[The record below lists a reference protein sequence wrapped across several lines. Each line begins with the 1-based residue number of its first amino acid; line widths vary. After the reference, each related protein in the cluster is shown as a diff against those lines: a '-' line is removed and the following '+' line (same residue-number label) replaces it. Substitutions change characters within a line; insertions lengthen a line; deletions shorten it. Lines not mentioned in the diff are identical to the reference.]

1 MADAD
6 AKEKENTEKDDK
18 KNVDENIEK
27 EDEMVKG
34 PWTNEQEVI
43 LKRWAEVAKSYA
55 WMHNRSFFIYK
66 WQNFWFSI
74 PVIIL
79 SNLTGIA
86 NFAQSSIPDGSEYKS
101 MVPLFIGG
109 VNILA
114 GIITT
119 IYQFLKVSELLESHR
134 VAHISYTRFARSI
147 EVQLIQRKSERDWS
161 GSAFLKIKQDEFD
174 RFIEQSPIIPKR
186 VVKAFS
192 QRFENDPLCKTD
204 NEPYKMTCN
213 DKFGEVCFLWFG
225 SCCCCKKTCAIC
237 CNKYYSNSPKNSRK
251 GKVQIVMNE
260 EEGLKPVTGVCKRTI
275 DCKCNKCREFCRP
288 ELNDIRAV
296 EICQIIETIDE
307 KGNVQNEIKPL
318 DEPEEI
324 ISPEIIKKHPQLPPS
339 TLGKNSME
347 TGMIPDTV
355 LGSLSSTLTNDDD
368 GEISDGDSQIK
379 DLLQKIKS
387 GAERAENIKLGLV
400 DPTNVAE
407 PASVAE
413 AASVAEPAS
422 VAEAE
427 NSDDASNS
435 HVSKMKEKFDSSL
448 NNV

>member
-1 MADAD
+1 MSNNIGN
-6 AKEKENTEKDDK
+6 KEKQKKNTE
-18 KNVDENIEK
+18 NNEENNNEESK
-27 EDEMVKG
+27 EQLDEMIKG
-34 PWTNEQEVI
+34 PWTNEQEII

-55 WMHNRSFFIYK
+55 WMHNRSFFIYR

-134 VAHISYTRFARSI
+134 VAHISYTRFARSV
-147 EVQLIQRKSERDWS
+147 EVQLIQRKSERDMS
-161 GSAFLKIKQDEFD
+161 GSAFLKVKQDEFD

-192 QRFENDPLCKTD
+192 QRFENDPLCKDD

-213 DKFGEVCFLWFG
+213 DKVGEVCFLWFG

-237 CNKYYSNSPKNSRK
+237 CNKYYSNSPKNSKKRK
-251 GKVQIVMNE
+251 AQLVINE
-260 EEGLKPVTGVCKRTI
+260 EDGQKPVTGVCKRTI

-288 ELNDIRAV
+288 ELNDIREV
-296 EICQIIETIDE
+296 EICKIVETIDE
-307 KGNVQNEIKPL
+307 EGNVKSEVIPL
-318 DEPEEI
+318 KDQEDI

-339 TLGKNSME
+339 TIGKSSVE
-347 TGMIPDTV
+347 AGVTPD
-355 LGSLSSTLTNDDD
+355 SILSEVMARSQDDD
-368 GEISDGDSQIK
+368 GDLSDGDSNIR
-379 DLLQKIKS
+379 DLLHKLKT
-387 GAERAENIKLGLV
+387 GAERAENIRLGIST
-400 DPTNVAE
+400 PTNKDVSA
-407 PASVAE
+407 
-413 AASVAEPAS
+413 
-422 VAEAE
+422 
-427 NSDDASNS
+427 NSL
-435 HVSKMKEKFDSSL
+435 VSSQIGNEVDLSDNNLSDNDSS
-448 NNV
+448 VSDT